1 MVNFNVPPLESILE
15 IKNHLYDLRLP
26 SPLLVL
32 SYIAGN
38 VQVVLPSNIL
48 QAERDAK
55 RITHYMHQSERH
67 EREKS
72 KGYHPLQFPDAYTEN
87 LIPFFQFFLRHSRR
101 FNNIS
106 VLPQSV
112 YDHVRHRTFIFRP
125 PSRALLIAVC
135 VGHTLSLFFDKR
147 DDGNWIASHR
157 ESWERSESCSS
168 FVANCPLLLLNC
180 CHWQPQMAIKKRL

>member
-1 MVNFNVPPLESILE
+1 MLNFNVPPLESIFK

-26 SPLLVL
+26 SPRLVL
-32 SYIAGN
+32 LLQRWECASCSPFNYW
-38 VQVVLPSNIL
+38 

-55 RITHYMHQSERH
+55 RIIQYMHQS

-72 KGYHPLQFPDAYTEN
+72 KGYHPPTVSRRIYTEN
-87 LIPFFQFFLRHSRR
+87 LIPFLPNFFLRHSRR

-106 VLPQSV
+106 VLPQSE
-112 YDHVRHRTFIFRP
+112 YDHVRQGTFIFSLP
-125 PSRALLIAVC
+125 LLIAVC

-157 ESWERSESCSS
+157 ESGKKWIMS
-168 FVANCPLLLLNC
+168 FLCCKLFFAAEWLPMATANGN
-180 CHWQPQMAIKKRL
+180 